1 MSLVIL
7 GNYILK
13 FYKFF
18 SRLMI
23 DGYIKKI
30 YDKFDTKLF
39 QDRGP
44 YHIETSPLIC
54 CVNQWTGLYMI
65 KTTVME
71 ELKQYVKRRIICLS
85 SVKANHLNESS
96 LYLNRNGSIMSRNIP
111 IRNFFSILQNIKK
124 ILSFFNLFVSN
135 APFLCHLKTPE
146 ILMFSRVRERVYWK
160 RMG

>member
-1 MSLVIL
+1 
-7 GNYILK
+7 
-13 FYKFF
+13 
-18 SRLMI
+18 MI

-54 CVNQWTGLYMI
+54 YVNQWTGFYMI
-65 KTTVME
+65 KSTVME
-71 ELKQYVKRRIICLS
+71 ELKQYVKRRIVCLS
-85 SVKANHLNESS
+85 SVKTNHLNEISFS
-96 LYLNRNGSIMSRNIP
+96 LNLNGSIMSRNIP

-124 ILSFFNLFVSN
+124 ILSFFNLFVPN
-135 APFLCHLKTPE
+135 EPFLYHLKTSE
-146 ILMFSRVRERVYWK
+146 TLMFSRGRERVHWE